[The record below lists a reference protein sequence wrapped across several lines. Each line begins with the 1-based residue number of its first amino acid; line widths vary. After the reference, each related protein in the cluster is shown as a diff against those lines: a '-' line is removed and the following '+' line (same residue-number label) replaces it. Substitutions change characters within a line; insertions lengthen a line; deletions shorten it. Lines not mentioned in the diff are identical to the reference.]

1 MAEAAETRGE
11 CALSAMRMKNPGM
24 GEPRTRVPLRGE
36 LETWDDMES
45 LATGFSRKLQMGKP
59 GRGPGTGRVEH
70 GPPHFKDEPQA
81 GWHIGYWKSD
91 RRPCLYHP
99 QTRTAISLVTGDD
112 RGQFGL
118 LWTADDEPM
127 ALDIDNVD
135 FCVDPITV
143 TWKDRL
149 NDAELEA
156 AIGDKLR
163 LVLAGNK
170 PPDPSQKL
178 NFKPATIYMDTST
191 MQQVAIVGSS
201 EHSNSKKI
209 KHILVAQVTEDRA
222 ANIDTITKAKKENL
236 MRETG
241 RHRYCNV
248 DKLLADIRSV
258 YFPSFATSPQE
269 IMRTLGAYAADVSS
283 GTVNSR
289 GNRERGALPRYQDG
303 PRYIP
308 FTAAFHNT
316 IRQQG
321 LNRETE
327 RMSTFATWPP
337 SSPVPPKSLV
347 QAGFFSIGKELYV
360 QCFVCGD
367 VKGTWKYGDDPLQ
380 CHYDMNG
387 WCEFVLSYDVGNVS
401 LEEESALVVRSEHEV
416 FGTLPTVQAG
426 PVAFDPSTEQQL
438 LKEMHQE
445 CEKLSCK
452 ICMDGEIAYAFFPC
466 GHVVVCSK
474 CVNNGYKFCPMCRQV
489 INRTD
494 RVYFN

>member
-1 MAEAAETRGE
+1 MAEATETRGE
-11 CALSAMRMKNPGM
+11 CALSALRMKNPGM
-24 GEPRTRVPLRGE
+24 GEPRNRVPFRGE
-36 LETWDDMES
+36 LRDDIAV
-45 LATGFSRKLQMGKP
+45 LAAGVSRNLQMGKR
-59 GRGPGTGRVEH
+59 GQGPGTGRVEH

-222 ANIDTITKAKKENL
+222 ANIDTITKAQKENL

-248 DKLLADIRSV
+248 DKLLADIRSI

-283 GTVNSR
+283 GNVNSR
-289 GNRERGALPRYQDG
+289 GNRERGALLPHYQDG

-321 LNRETE
+321 LNRETV
-327 RMSTFATWPP
+327 RMRTFATWPP
-337 SSPVPPKSLV
+337 SSP
-347 QAGFFSIGKELYV
+347 
-360 QCFVCGD
+360 
-367 VKGTWKYGDDPLQ
+367 
-380 CHYDMNG
+380 CHYEMNG

-401 LEEESALVVRSEHEV
+401 LEEESAS
-416 FGTLPTVQAG
+416 
-426 PVAFDPSTEQQL
+426 S
-438 LKEMHQE
+438 
-445 CEKLSCK
+445 
-452 ICMDGEIAYAFFPC
+452 
-466 GHVVVCSK
+466 
-474 CVNNGYKFCPMCRQV
+474 
-489 INRTD
+489 
-494 RVYFN
+494 